1 VIRSINPDPSTN
13 EELRKLE
20 DRPPT
25 LDSLDR
31 RLIGR
36 LRAEPHSTV
45 SDLAQVL
52 GCARGTVLTRLR
64 RLEERKVVV
73 GYGPDIDPTAAG
85 LGVLA
90 FTTLAIS
97 QGSHNRIVAHLRAIP
112 EILEIHTVTGSG
124 DLLIRI
130 VARSNDHLHSV
141 LQRVVSSP
149 DVNRT
154 ETQLALSSTVLR
166 TVADLVAEGAERA

>member
-1 VIRSINPDPSTN
+1 MLT
-13 EELRKLE
+13 
-20 DRPPT
+20 DRPAG

-31 RLIGR
+31 RLIGQ
-36 LRAEPHSTV
+36 LRAVPHSTV
-45 SDLAQVL
+45 SELARVL

-64 RLEERKVVV
+64 RLEDRRVIV
-73 GYGPDIDPTAAG
+73 GYGPDIDAAAAG

-97 QGSHNRIVAHLRAIP
+97 QGSHNRVVAHLRSIP

-124 DLLIRI
+124 DLLVRI
-130 VARSNDHLHSV
+130 VARSNDHLHSI

-149 DVNRT
+149 DVSRT

-166 TVADLVAEGAERA
+166 TTADLVADQS

>member
-1 VIRSINPDPSTN
+1 MVINLDGR
-13 EELRKLE
+13 EQG
-20 DRPPT
+20 

-36 LRAEPHSTV
+36 LRVAPHSTV
-45 SDLAQVL
+45 SDLARVL
-52 GCARGTVLTRLR
+52 DCARGTVLTRIR
-64 RLEERKVVV
+64 RMEERRVIV

-97 QGSHNRIVAHLRAIP
+97 QGSHGRVVAHLRTIP
-112 EILEIHTVTGSG
+112 EIMEIHTVTGSG
-124 DLLIRI
+124 DLLVRI
-130 VARSNDHLHSV
+130 VARSNDHLHLI
-141 LQRVVSSP
+141 LQRVVASR

-166 TVADLVAEGAERA
+166 TTADLVADTT

>member
-1 VIRSINPDPSTN
+1 VIRSINPHSSTN
-13 EELRKLE
+13 EELHNLE
-20 DRPPT
+20 DRPAT

-112 EILEIHTVTGSG
+112 EILEIHTVEDGPAPG
-124 DLLIRI
+124 KEVDPDRDLERLR
-130 VARSNDHLHSV
+130 
-141 LQRVVSSP
+141 
-149 DVNRT
+149 NR
-154 ETQLALSSTVLR
+154 
-166 TVADLVAEGAERA
+166 

>member
-1 VIRSINPDPSTN
+1 LTN
-13 EELRKLE
+13 SVALWTKELPNME
-20 DRPPT
+20 DRSPT
-25 LDSLDR
+25 LDPLDR

-73 GYGPDIDPTAAG
+73 GYGPDIDPAAAG

-97 QGSHNRIVAHLRAIP
+97 QGSHNRIVAHLRTIS

-141 LQRVVSSP
+141 LQRIVSSP

-166 TVADLVAEGAERA
+166 TVADLVAEGAGA

>member
-1 VIRSINPDPSTN
+1 MI
-13 EELRKLE
+13 
-20 DRPPT
+20 
-25 LDSLDR
+25 
-31 RLIGR
+31 
-36 LRAEPHSTV
+36 
-45 SDLAQVL
+45 
-52 GCARGTVLTRLR
+52 
-64 RLEERKVVV
+64 V
-73 GYGPDIDPTAAG
+73 GYGPDIDPAAAG

-97 QGSHNRIVAHLRAIP
+97 QGSHNRVVAHLRTIP

-124 DLLIRI
+124 DLLVRI
-130 VARSNDHLHSV
+130 VARSNDHLHLV

-166 TVADLVAEGAERA
+166 TLADLVRADLGACTAALRCQSAMPNTARKRSNCSTDGRNGS

>member
-1 VIRSINPDPSTN
+1 MWLNDSHVGQGNVHMLT
-13 EELRKLE
+13 
-20 DRPPT
+20 DRPAA
-25 LDSLDR
+25 LDALDR
-31 RLIGR
+31 RLIGQ
-36 LRAEPHSTV
+36 LRAAPHSTV
-45 SDLAQVL
+45 SDLARVL
-52 GCARGTVLTRLR
+52 LCARGTVLTRLR
-64 RLEERKVVV
+64 RLEERRIIV

-97 QGSHNRIVAHLRAIP
+97 QGSHNRVVAHLRSIP

-124 DLLIRI
+124 DLLVRI
-130 VARSNDHLHSV
+130 VARSNDHLHLI
-141 LQRVVSSP
+141 LQRVVSSL

-166 TVADLVAEGAERA
+166 TLADLVAHGP

>member
-1 VIRSINPDPSTN
+1 MLPDRGS
-13 EELRKLE
+13 
-20 DRPPT
+20 T

-31 RLIGR
+31 RLIGH
-36 LRAEPHSTV
+36 LRSAPHATV
-45 SDLAQVL
+45 SEVARVL
-52 GCARGTVLTRLR
+52 GCARGTVLSRLR
-64 RLEERKVVV
+64 RLEERRVIV
-73 GYGPDIDPTAAG
+73 GYGPDVDPAAAG

-97 QGSHNRIVAHLRAIP
+97 QGSHVRVVDHLHTIP

-124 DLLIRI
+124 DLLVRI
-130 VARSNDHLHSV
+130 AARSNDHLHLI

-154 ETQLALSSTVLR
+154 ETQLALSSTVVR
-166 TVADLVAEGAERA
+166 TVADLVAQPT

>member
-1 VIRSINPDPSTN
+1 MLT
-13 EELRKLE
+13 
-20 DRPPT
+20 DRPAG

-31 RLIGR
+31 RLIGQ
-36 LRAEPHSTV
+36 LRAVPHSTV
-45 SDLAQVL
+45 SELARVL

-64 RLEERKVVV
+64 RLEDRRVIV
-73 GYGPDIDPTAAG
+73 GYGPDIDAAAAG

-97 QGSHNRIVAHLRAIP
+97 QGSHNRVVAHLRSIP

-124 DLLIRI
+124 DLLVRI
-130 VARSNDHLHSV
+130 VARSNDHLHSI

-149 DVNRT
+149 DVSRT
-154 ETQLALSSTVLR
+154 ETQLARSSTVLR
-166 TVADLVAEGAERA
+166 TTADLVADQS

>member
-1 VIRSINPDPSTN
+1 MTN
-13 EELRKLE
+13 LE
-20 DRPPT
+20 DRRQR

-36 LRAEPHSTV
+36 LRSAPHSTV
-45 SDLAQVL
+45 TELAEVL

-64 RLEERKVVV
+64 RLEERKVVT
-73 GYGPDIDPTAAG
+73 GYGPDIDPAAAG
-85 LGVLA
+85 FDVLA

-97 QGSHNRIVAHLRAIP
+97 QGSHTRVVAHLRGIP

-124 DLLIRI
+124 DLLVRI
-130 VARSNDHLHSV
+130 VARSNDHLHQI
-141 LQRVVSSP
+141 LQRVVSSV
-149 DVNRT
+149 DVSRT

-166 TVADLVAEGAERA
+166 TVADLVADSS

>member
-1 VIRSINPDPSTN
+1 M
-13 EELRKLE
+13 LA
-20 DRPPT
+20 DRRAD

-31 RLIGR
+31 RLIGQ
-36 LRAEPHSTV
+36 LRVAPHSTV
-45 SDLAQVL
+45 TELARVL
-52 GCARGTVLTRLR
+52 ECARGTVLTRLR
-64 RLEERKVVV
+64 RLEERRVIV
-73 GYGPDIDPTAAG
+73 GYGPDIDAAAAG

-97 QGSHNRIVAHLRAIP
+97 QGSHNRVVAHLRSIP

-124 DLLIRI
+124 DLLVRI
-130 VARSNDHLHSV
+130 VARSNDHLHSI

-149 DVNRT
+149 DVSRT

-166 TVADLVAEGAERA
+166 TTADLVADNHEYG

>member
-1 VIRSINPDPSTN
+1 MHTLDDRSIG
-13 EELRKLE
+13 
-20 DRPPT
+20 

-36 LRAEPHSTV
+36 LRAAPHSTV
-45 SDLAQVL
+45 SDLARTL
-52 GCARGTVLTRLR
+52 DCARGTVLSRLR
-64 RLEERKVVV
+64 RLEERHVIV

-85 LGVLA
+85 FGVLA

-97 QGSHNRIVAHLRAIP
+97 QGSHARVVDHLRTIP

-124 DLLIRI
+124 DLLVRI
-130 VARSNDHLHSV
+130 VARSNDHLHLI
-141 LQRVVSSP
+141 LQRVVASP

-154 ETQLALSSTVLR
+154 ETQLALSTTVLR
-166 TVADLVAEGAERA
+166 TTADLVADGAERDAQLSR

>member
-1 VIRSINPDPSTN
+1 MPGDVA
-13 EELRKLE
+13 
-20 DRPPT
+20 

-36 LRAEPHSTV
+36 LRAAPHSTI
-45 SDLAQVL
+45 SELAQVL
-52 GCARGTVLTRLR
+52 SCARGTVLTRLR
-64 RLEERKVVV
+64 RLEERKVIV
-73 GYGPDIDPTAAG
+73 GYGPDIDPVSAG
-85 LGVLA
+85 FGVLA

-97 QGSHNRIVAHLRAIP
+97 QGSHLRVVAHLRTIP

-124 DLLIRI
+124 DLLVRI
-130 VARSNDHLHSV
+130 VATSNDHLHQT
-141 LQRVVSSP
+141 LQRIVSSP

-166 TVADLVAEGAERA
+166 MTADLIADGG

>member
-1 VIRSINPDPSTN
+1 MFNWAD
-13 EELRKLE
+13 RKE
-20 DRPPT
+20 YEVSNVDDRPAA

-31 RLIGR
+31 RLIGM

-45 SDLAQVL
+45 SDLARRL
-52 GCARGTVLTRLR
+52 DRARGTVLTRLR
-64 RLEERKVVV
+64 RLEERKVIV
-73 GYGPDIDPTAAG
+73 GYGPDIDPAAAG

-97 QGSHNRIVAHLRAIP
+97 QGSHLRVVAHLRTIP

-124 DLLIRI
+124 DLLVRI
-130 VARSNDHLHSV
+130 VARSNDHLHMI
-141 LQRVVSSP
+141 LQRVVASP

-166 TVADLVAEGAERA
+166 TTADLVADGA

>member
-1 VIRSINPDPSTN
+1 MLD
-13 EELRKLE
+13 
-20 DRPPT
+20 DRPST

-36 LRAEPHSTV
+36 LRAVPHSTV

-64 RLEERKVVV
+64 RLEARKVVV
-73 GYGPDIDPTAAG
+73 GYGPDVDPAAAG

-97 QGSHNRIVAHLRAIP
+97 QGSHNRVVAHLRSIS

-130 VARSNDHLHSV
+130 VAHSNDHLHSI

-166 TVADLVAEGAERA
+166 TVADLVAEGA

>member
-1 VIRSINPDPSTN
+1 LITLTTTIERQR
-13 EELRKLE
+13 EELHKLE
-20 DRPPT
+20 DRPAT

-36 LRAEPHSTV
+36 LRVEPHSTV
-45 SDLAQVL
+45 SDLAQAL
-52 GCARGTVLTRLR
+52 GCARGTALTRLR
-64 RLEERKVVV
+64 RLEERNVVV
-73 GYGPDIDPTAAG
+73 GYGPDIDPAAAG

-97 QGSHNRIVAHLRAIP
+97 QGSHNRIVAHLRTIS

-130 VARSNDHLHSV
+130 VARSNDHLHSI
-141 LQRVVSSP
+141 LQRIVSSP

-166 TVADLVAEGAERA
+166 TVADLVAEGA

>member
-1 VIRSINPDPSTN
+1 MQ
-13 EELRKLE
+13 
-20 DRPPT
+20 DRPAT

-36 LRAEPHSTV
+36 LRVAPHSTV
-45 SDLAQVL
+45 SDLAHEL

-64 RLEERKVVV
+64 RLEDRKVVL
-73 GYGPDIDPTAAG
+73 GYGPDVDPAAAG

-97 QGSHNRIVAHLRAIP
+97 QGSHNRVVAHLRTIS

-130 VARSNDHLHSV
+130 VAQSNDHLHSI

>member
-1 VIRSINPDPSTN
+1 M
-13 EELRKLE
+13 LH
-20 DRPPT
+20 DRPST

-31 RLIGR
+31 RLIGQAAR
-36 LRAEPHSTV
+36 RAPFHGV
-45 SDLAQVL
+45 GPRPVL

-64 RLEERKVVV
+64 RLEERKVIV
-73 GYGPDIDPTAAG
+73 GYGPDIDPAAAG

-97 QGSHNRIVAHLRAIP
+97 QGSHNQGRRPPANHLRDPRDPHGHGLRRSVGADRRPI
-112 EILEIHTVTGSG
+112 
-124 DLLIRI
+124 
-130 VARSNDHLHSV
+130 SNDHLHLI

-166 TVADLVAEGAERA
+166 TVADLVAEGA

>member
-1 VIRSINPDPSTN
+1 LRCARLVIVAAV
-13 EELRKLE
+13 
-20 DRPPT
+20 DRD
-25 LDSLDR
+25 LDALDR

-36 LRAEPHSTV
+36 LRVAPHSTM
-45 SDLAQVL
+45 SDLAEFL

-64 RLEERKVVV
+64 RLEDRKVIV
-73 GYGPDIDPTAAG
+73 GYGPDIDAVSAG
-85 LGVLA
+85 FGVLA

-97 QGSHNRIVAHLRAIP
+97 QGSHVRVVAHLRSVP

-124 DLLIRI
+124 DLLVRI
-130 VARSNDHLHSV
+130 VARSNDHLHQI
-141 LQRVVSSP
+141 LQRIVSSP

-166 TVADLVAEGAERA
+166 TTADLIADSA

>member
-1 VIRSINPDPSTN
+1 VCKLADRSSD
-13 EELRKLE
+13 
-20 DRPPT
+20 

-36 LRAEPHSTV
+36 LRVAPHSTV
-45 SDLAQVL
+45 SELARVL

-64 RLEERKVVV
+64 RLEERRVVI
-73 GYGPDIDPTAAG
+73 GYGPDIDPAAAG

-97 QGSHNRIVAHLRAIP
+97 QGSHNRVVAHLRTIP

-130 VARSNDHLHSV
+130 VARSNDHLHLV

-154 ETQLALSSTVLR
+154 ETQLAPSSTVLR
-166 TVADLVAEGAERA
+166 TLADLVADGA

>member
-1 VIRSINPDPSTN
+1 M
-13 EELRKLE
+13 LG
-20 DRPPT
+20 DRISG
-25 LDSLDR
+25 LDLLDR

-36 LRAEPHSTV
+36 LRAAPHSTV
-45 SDLAQVL
+45 SDLARNL
-52 GCARGTVLTRLR
+52 DCARGTVLTRLR
-64 RLEERKVVV
+64 RLEERRVIV
-73 GYGPDIDPTAAG
+73 GYGPDVDAAAAG

-97 QGSHNRIVAHLRAIP
+97 QGSHTRVVDHLRTIP

-124 DLLIRI
+124 DLLVRI
-130 VARSNDHLHSV
+130 VARSNDHLHLI
-141 LQRVVSSP
+141 LQRVVASS

-166 TVADLVAEGAERA
+166 TIADLVVDGT

>member
-1 VIRSINPDPSTN
+1 VV
-13 EELRKLE
+13 KLS
-20 DRPPT
+20 DCDST

-31 RLIGR
+31 RLIGQ
-36 LRAEPHSTV
+36 LRSAPHSTM
-45 SDLAQVL
+45 SELARVL
-52 GCARGTVLTRLR
+52 DCARGTVLTRLR
-64 RLEERKVVV
+64 RLEERRVIV
-73 GYGPDIDPTAAG
+73 GYGPDVDPAAAG

-97 QGSHNRIVAHLRAIP
+97 QGSHVRVVEHLRSIP

-124 DLLIRI
+124 DLLVRI
-130 VARSNDHLHSV
+130 AARSNDHLHLI

-154 ETQLALSSTVLR
+154 ETQLALSSTVVR
-166 TVADLVAEGAERA
+166 TVADLVADRS

>member
-1 VIRSINPDPSTN
+1 MPRLDPG
-13 EELRKLE
+13 
-20 DRPPT
+20 PPA
-25 LDSLDR
+25 LDALDR

-36 LRAEPHSTV
+36 LRAVPHSTV
-45 SDLAQVL
+45 SELARVL
-52 GCARGTVLTRLR
+52 DCARGTVLTRLR
-64 RLEERKVVV
+64 RLEERKVIV
-73 GYGPDIDPTAAG
+73 GYGPDVDPAAAG

-97 QGSHNRIVAHLRAIP
+97 QGSHNRVVAHLRSIP

-124 DLLIRI
+124 DLLVRI
-130 VARSNDHLHSV
+130 VARSNDHLHLI
-141 LQRVVSSP
+141 LQRVVASP

-166 TVADLVAEGAERA
+166 TVADLIADDA

>member
-1 VIRSINPDPSTN
+1 MLTDPSR
-13 EELRKLE
+13 ELDL
-20 DRPPT
+20 
-25 LDSLDR
+25 LDR

-36 LRAEPHSTV
+36 LRVAPHSTV
-45 SDLAQVL
+45 SELARVL
-52 GCARGTVLTRLR
+52 ECARGTVLTRLR
-64 RLEERKVVV
+64 RLEERRVIV
-73 GYGPDIDPTAAG
+73 GYGPDIDPAAAG

-97 QGSHNRIVAHLRAIP
+97 QGSHNRVVEHLRSIP

-124 DLLIRI
+124 DLLVRI
-130 VARSNDHLHSV
+130 VARSNDHLHSI

-149 DVNRT
+149 DISRT

-166 TVADLVAEGAERA
+166 TTADLVADNL